1 MATAL
6 GSFLC
11 SALPL
16 PPWAPSPIRG
26 FKNPRNPCRCFVPEE
41 RSFGAA
47 VPAVPLSPRSFG
59 GWGSRALGEWGVGGS
74 TAESAR
80 GRTVRVPELERQTH
94 STGLCDETSQ
104 NKPKGHR
111 YSPGESPLKPPP
123 LPLRLFV
130 LRSIRIEFPK
140 KSTARTCGEPSPGT
154 PRGQGEGVLPSPF
167 HFKLGHFADFSG
179 GRRSCTSTT
188 VKQLRASTSKYL
200 TPFSFRI
207 VSLATLPC

>member
-6 GSFLC
+6 VSFFC

-16 PPWAPSPIRG
+16 HPLGSKSDPG
-26 FKNPRNPCRCFVPEE
+26 FKNPRNPCRCFVPKE

-59 GWGSRALGEWGVGGS
+59 GSGSRALGEGGVG

-80 GRTVRVPELERQTH
+80 GRTVRVPEPERQTH

-111 YSPGESPLKPPP
+111 YSPGESPLKPPL

-140 KSTARTCGEPSPGT
+140 SLRQEPAAN
-154 PRGQGEGVLPSPF
+154 RVQGLPEDRERVCS
-167 HFKLGHFADFSG
+167 H
-179 GRRSCTSTT
+179 
-188 VKQLRASTSKYL
+188 LRFTL
-200 TPFSFRI
+200 N
-207 VSLATLPC
+207 LATSRTSVEGGGVAPVPP